1 MPKYKLEIPVNPIT
15 KSDGGLVVCNWS
27 GGASSAVACFI
38 AFEHFGSRCLFIHM
52 QTNIEHPDTYRFL
65 FDFERRL
72 GVQVEQLQSEKFHEP
87 EDVWQRYGKF
97 SYAGGAACSSY
108 LKRDT
113 ANKRLKG
120 IDVWSQ
126 VFGFDASSK
135 EKLRATNMTMNYPEK
150 NPSYP
155 LIQNDLDK
163 QGVFKALSHI
173 GITPPKVYQD
183 FKNNNC
189 LGTDDGEKG
198 GCIQGGIGYWK
209 RIQVIFPKKF
219 NYMADLEHA
228 FTDRAGEP
236 RTVLTHTVGKVKQ
249 PLFLKPHPS
258 YPEIADISSKKGRYE
273 VETFECHGFCS
284 TEEPKEQGE

>member
-1 MPKYKLEIPVNPIT
+1 MPKYKLEIPVNRIT
-15 KSDGGLVVCNWS
+15 KSDDGAIICSWS

-38 AFEHFGSRCLFIHM
+38 AFEHFQNRCQFIHM
-52 QTNIEHPDTYRFL
+52 RTNIEHPDTYRFL
-65 FDFERRL
+65 FDFEQRL
-72 GVQVEQLQSEKFHEP
+72 GIKIEQLQSEKFHEP
-87 EDVWQRYGKF
+87 EAVWRHHTAF
-97 SYAGGAACSSY
+97 SYAKGAACSSY
-108 LKRDT
+108 LKRDV
-113 ANKRLKG
+113 ANKHKTKINL
-120 IDVWSQ
+120 WSQ
-126 VFGFDASSK
+126 VFGFDASSR
-135 EKLRATNMTMNYPEK
+135 ERIRAANMSRNYLEL
-150 NPSYP
+150 NPVYP

-163 QGVFKALSHI
+163 QGVFKALSYI
-173 GITPPKVYQD
+173 GIAPPKVYSD

-209 RIQVIFPKKF
+209 RIGLIFPKKF
-219 NYMADLEHA
+219 HYMADLEHE
-228 FTDRAGEP
+228 FTDKAGKP
-236 RTVLTHTVGKVKQ
+236 VTVLTHTVDKVKQ